1 MYTQS
6 RYTLFPMKPQKPN
19 RRHWHA
25 PRRGFALV
33 ITLSLMVLLTIL
45 AVGLLTMST
54 ISLRAGSAGQARAEA
69 QANARMALMLAIGEL
84 QTGMGPDQ
92 RVSARAKSIDAA
104 AGDPNLLGAWESWHW
119 KPGTSGPNYSEKSE
133 KFKRWMASIRDK
145 NTAHSVTGS
154 SNAFEDPVWL
164 VNRDTV
170 GKPADKD
177 SDPSLRAD
185 RVLMELSKNQ
195 RGAFAWAV
203 TDESLKAPIQLREHE
218 LEKDAKPPTKAEL
231 IARRIA
237 PPRARPEAILANL
250 APDQL
255 GDPAKIVSLDSAVVA
270 AKSLAEGKQ
279 VLSNQ
284 ADVTPYSVGILSD
297 VADGGLK
304 TDLTTVF
311 ESTSASPNVNGKAT
325 VYNNAND
332 GAPQWAYLRD
342 HYQLHRRVGSSAT
355 TGNPKITL
363 NSNSDLRPSSQGM
376 TVSPAKERLMP
387 VISKLQIMF
396 SVVSHYSHLGDRINF
411 FNTKGQPAGNE
422 RYAAPHLVYDPVV
435 TLYNPYDVEIT
446 LSKLRVRI
454 WDPPVLFGFKKN
466 SDWLRPEFS
475 SGEYHNLARFQ
486 IKYEKDKN
494 ARRWFTLL
502 LTDAGRTTPYGG
514 PITLKPGEVRLFSPF
529 VEKQWT
535 WGYETAGG
543 YTVRRFFDWN
553 ADNKFGNKDGTTGN
567 TFGVESVP
575 GWDHRAGLQTD
586 HLSYATRPD
595 STRYP
600 FEIAN
605 NWNGGWLGIKLD
617 DSFTVE
623 AKPGRGVALANAPD
637 FEVDLLAGLAADTDD
652 NGTLGADYLRSYK
665 FRFSDPASEIST
677 TPKKPTIARTFLIG
691 DLLQKPDEKF
701 AGGKSPFALLTMA
714 AKTTADT
721 HDYSSPWLH
730 NQPVVEGADMNTT
743 RVGNALDSYDVRLE
757 EVTDFT
763 RSPGIEFDEKTNRAF
778 YGPSLTAN
786 GGVSNVPMFRVP
798 ILPAA
803 SLGDL
808 VPANL
813 TSSAALPRVT
823 HAFGNSRAHPLL
835 PSGSISRSMT
845 SGVPGASGLM
855 LDHSYLLNDALWDST
870 FFSTVGGFSSNSMM
884 PSLDRRALLK
894 GFFEG
899 DTQLLNSRL
908 MPMPKGQ
915 GSAEEEAGT
924 LEGLGD
930 EKLSHRIASVMGVK
944 GPFNVNSDSVGAWRA
959 LLSSLREQQLLG
971 WNMANVAPDKD
982 KTGFSRFG
990 LPIAGD
996 NTASNPNPVIDIA
1009 GQYMAWAGFRCL
1021 TDGEIDSLAKAIVTE
1036 IRARGSQDKAPSLT
1050 LGEFVNR
1057 HPGSAGSLHSLEG
1070 ILQRAISQ
1078 SGINDSAL
1086 QSAKNSKKLGP
1097 VPTPNMITG
1106 IATPEARNGYNGKTG
1121 WSGDGSPPVLTQGDL
1136 LMALA
1141 PVITVRGDTFRIR
1154 SYGEARDPDGKV
1166 TARAWCEAIVQR
1178 TTDYLDSKDDPE
1190 TKAADLKEDA
1200 NKRFG
1205 RRFNI
1210 TSFRWLSPEEV

>member
-1 MYTQS
+1 
-6 RYTLFPMKPQKPN
+6 MKPQKPN
-19 RRHWHA
+19 RRHWLA

-33 ITLSLMVLLTIL
+33 ISLSLMVLLTIL
-45 AVGLLTMST
+45 AVGLLTLST
-54 ISLRAGSAGQARAEA
+54 MSLRAGTAGQARAEA
-69 QANARMALMLAIGEL
+69 QANARMAMMMAIGEL

-92 RVSARAKSIDAA
+92 RVSARAKSINESS
-104 AGDPNLLGAWESWHW
+104 GDPNLMGAWESWHW
-119 KPGTSGPNYSEKSE
+119 KPGSSGPNYSEKSD

-145 NTAHSVTGS
+145 NTAHSVTSS
-154 SNAFEDPVWL
+154 SNPFQDPVWL
-164 VNRDTV
+164 VNPDTV
-170 GKPADKD
+170 GKPAGKNS

-185 RVLMELSKNQ
+185 RVLLELSKTQ

-203 TDESLKAPIQLREHE
+203 TDESLKAPIQLREPE
-218 LEKDAKPPTKAEL
+218 LEQDAKPATKAEL
-231 IARRIA
+231 IARRVA
-237 PPRARPEAILANL
+237 PPRARPEEILGNL

-255 GDPAKIVSLDSAVVA
+255 GNPAKIVSVDSAVVA
-270 AKSLAEGKQ
+270 AKSLADGKQ
-279 VLSNQ
+279 VLANQ
-284 ADVTPYSVGILSD
+284 ADVTPYSVGLLSD
-297 VADGGLK
+297 VANGGLK

-311 ESTSASPNVNGKAT
+311 ESSSAPSNLVSTVVNGSGSAT
-325 VYNNAND
+325 VYNSAND
-332 GAPQWAYLRD
+332 GAPKWDYLKD
-342 HYQLHRRVGSSAT
+342 HYQLHRRIGSTAT
-355 TGNPKITL
+355 TGAPKITL
-363 NSNSDLRPSSQGM
+363 NTNSDLRPSSQGM

-396 SVVSHYSHLGDRINF
+396 SVVSHYNHLGDRIDF
-411 FNTKGQPAGNE
+411 FNTKGQPAGNQN
-422 RYAAPHLVYDPVV
+422 YACPHLVYDPVV

-466 SDWLRPEFS
+466 SDWLRQEFS
-475 SGEYHNLARFQ
+475 TGEYHNLARFQ
-486 IKYEKDKN
+486 IKYEHDKN

-514 PITLKPGEVRLFSPF
+514 AITLKPGEVRIFSPF

-575 GWDHRAGLQTD
+575 GWDYRAGLQTD
-586 HLSYATRPD
+586 HLSYSTRPD

-605 NWNGGWLGIKLD
+605 NWNGGWLGIKLT
-617 DSFTVE
+617 DSFSVE
-623 AKPGRGVALANAPD
+623 AKPGRGVAVANAPD

-665 FRFSDPASEIST
+665 FRFNNPATEIST
-677 TPKKPTIARTFLIG
+677 TPAKPTIARTFLIG
-691 DLLQKPDEKF
+691 DLLQKPADTF

-714 AKTTADT
+714 AKTTADS
-721 HDYSSPWLH
+721 HDFSAPWLH

-743 RVGNALDSYDVRLE
+743 RVGNALDSYDVRFE
-757 EVTDFT
+757 EVQDFT
-763 RSPGIEFDEKTNRAF
+763 KSPGIEFDQKTNKGF

-798 ILPAA
+798 VLPAA

-808 VPANL
+808 IPSNLAN
-813 TSSAALPRVT
+813 SAALPRVT
-823 HAFGNSRAHPLL
+823 YPFGNSRAHPLL
-835 PSGSISRSMT
+835 PTGGISRSMT
-845 SGVPGASGLM
+845 TGVPGASGLM

-899 DTQLLNSRL
+899 TTQLLNSRM
-908 MPMPKGQ
+908 MPLPKGQ

-924 LEGLGD
+924 LDGLGD
-930 EKLSHRIASVMGVK
+930 EKLARRIGSVMAVK
-944 GPFNVNSDSVGAWRA
+944 GPFNVNSDSVGAWKA

-971 WNMANVAPDKD
+971 WGMASLMPDKN
-982 KTGFSRFG
+982 KTGFPRFSF
-990 LPIAGD
+990 PIAGD
-996 NTASNPNPVIDIA
+996 NTAASVNPVIDIA
-1009 GQYMAWAGFRCL
+1009 GQYLQWAGFRTL
-1021 TDGEIDSLAKAIVTE
+1021 TEDDIDKLSEAIVTE
-1036 IRARGSQDKAPSLT
+1036 IRLRGAQDKAPSLT

-1057 HPGSAGSLHSLEG
+1057 HLGSTSSLHSLEG
-1070 ILQRAISQ
+1070 ILQRAIEQ
-1078 SGINDSAL
+1078 SGINDAAM
-1086 QSAKNSKKLGP
+1086 QNARNSRKLAA
-1097 VPTPNMITG
+1097 VPTPSMLTG

-1166 TARAWCEAIVQR
+1166 TARAWCEAVVQR
-1178 TTDYLDSKDDPE
+1178 VPEYLDATEDPE

-1210 TSFRWLSPEEV
+1210 TSFRWLSPGEV